1 MPLYYFDVRQ
11 EDTLYEDEEGQ
22 QLSNF
27 EAAEIEAVA
36 AAAAIAAEVLP
47 PRKRGAIAVEV
58 RDEQRQPVLV
68 ASVELRVARLRT

>member
-11 EDTLYEDEEGQ
+11 GDTLYEDAEGQ
-22 QLSNF
+22 QLSNV
-27 EAAEIEAVA
+27 EAAETEAVA
-36 AAAAIAAEVLP
+36 AAAAIAADFLP
-47 PRKRGAIAVEV
+47 PRKRGAVEVEV